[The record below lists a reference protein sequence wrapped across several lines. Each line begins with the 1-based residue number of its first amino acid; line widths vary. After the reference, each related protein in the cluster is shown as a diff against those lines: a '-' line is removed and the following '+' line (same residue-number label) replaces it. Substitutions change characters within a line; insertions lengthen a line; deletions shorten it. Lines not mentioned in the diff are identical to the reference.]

1 MTRLASSLLVAS
13 LLAFAPAMAR
23 GARQADALAGRIP
36 PISGQLYNK
45 AGRLELTP
53 TLNLSMNDAF
63 FSKVLFGAKVGWHF
77 TDHFSIHGAFAT
89 GMNSE
94 TGSTSVCTSTGCRP
108 AESPQLY
115 QVPGN
120 LRSVGGVELGFSPI
134 YGKLNVFA
142 EKVIHFDLSL
152 LGGADWISHRDV
164 LPASLAN
171 AGETP
176 GNRST
181 FGAHVGVGAR
191 IFMGRALALRMEV
204 KDYLY
209 RVPILGETTLQ
220 NQLFTEIGLSVF
232 LPSAGRR
239 DRP

>member
-1 MTRLASSLLVAS
+1 MTRLASTLLVAS
-13 LLAFAPAMAR
+13 LLVPAAAS
-23 GARQADALAGRIP
+23 GASSADALAGRIP
-36 PISGQLYNK
+36 PISGQLYAK

-53 TLNLSMNDAF
+53 TVNLSMNDAF

-77 TDHFSIHGAFAT
+77 TDWFSVHGAFAA
-89 GMNSE
+89 GLNSE
-94 TGSTSVCTSTGCRP
+94 TGSTSVCNASGCHP
-108 AESPQLY
+108 AQPSQLY

-120 LRSVGGVELGFSPI
+120 LRSIGSLELGFSPI

-152 LGGADWISHRDV
+152 LGGADWITHREV
-164 LPASLAN
+164 LPAALAN
-171 AGETP
+171 AGEAP

-181 FGAHVGVGAR
+181 VGGHVGLGAR
-191 IFMGRALALRMEV
+191 IFMGRSLALRMEV

-209 RVPILGETTLQ
+209 SVPVLGETTLQ

>member
-1 MTRLASSLLVAS
+1 MTRLASSLLVVL
-13 LLAFAPAMAR
+13 LLAPAAAR
-23 GARQADALAGRIP
+23 AASRADALAGRIP
-36 PISGQLYNK
+36 PISGQLYSK
-45 AGRLELTP
+45 AGRLEVTP
-53 TLNLSMNDAF
+53 TLNLSLNDAF
-63 FSKVLFGAKVGWHF
+63 FSKVLFGGKLGWHF
-77 TDHFSIHGAFAT
+77 TEHLSVHGAFAA
-89 GMNSE
+89 GLNDE
-94 TGSTSVCTSTGCRP
+94 TASTSVCTSTGCRP
-108 AESPQLY
+108 AEPAQLY

-120 LRSVGGVELGFSPI
+120 LRSIGSVEVGFSPV

-152 LGGADWISHRDV
+152 LGGADWITHREV
-164 LPASLAN
+164 LPATSAN

-191 IFMGRALALRMEV
+191 IFMGRGFALRMEV

-209 RVPILGETTLQ
+209 RVPVLGETTLQ

-232 LPSAGRR
+232 LPSTGRR

>member
-1 MTRLASSLLVAS
+1 MRRLAPTLLVAL
-13 LLAFAPAMAR
+13 LLAPAAAR
-23 GARQADALAGRIP
+23 AASQSDALAGRIP
-36 PISGQLYNK
+36 PISGQLYRK

-53 TLNLSMNDAF
+53 SVNLSMNDAF
-63 FSKVLFGAKVGWHF
+63 FSKVLFGGKVGWHF
-77 TDHFSIHGAFAT
+77 TDHLSVHGSFAT
-89 GMNSE
+89 GLNRE
-94 TGSTSVCTSTGCRP
+94 TGSTSVCNSTGCQP
-108 AESPQLY
+108 AQPAQLY

-120 LRSVGGVELGFSPI
+120 LRGLGSVELGFSPV

-152 LGGADWISHRDV
+152 LGGADWISHREA
-164 LPASLAN
+164 LTAAAAN

-191 IFMGRALALRMEV
+191 VFMGRALALRMEV
-204 KDYLY
+204 KDYIY
-209 RVPILGETTLQ
+209 RAPVLGESTIQ
-220 NQLFTEIGLSVF
+220 NQLFTEIGVSVF
-232 LPSAGRR
+232 LPGAGRR